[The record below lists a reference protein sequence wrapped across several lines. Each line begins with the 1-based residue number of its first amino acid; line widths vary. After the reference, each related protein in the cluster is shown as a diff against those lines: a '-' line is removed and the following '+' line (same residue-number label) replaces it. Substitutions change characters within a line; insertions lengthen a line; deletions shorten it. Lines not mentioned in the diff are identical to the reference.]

1 MVSRGGGLRQRKK
14 EQTRQRIEDA
24 AQRLF
29 AQKGFEAVTI
39 NAIANEAEIAPRT
52 FFHYFPTKEDV
63 ALADFA
69 RRLAS
74 LISEV
79 DRRPHDEE
87 PWAALRAGFVAVAA
101 DHEQQQLQLFQQ
113 FQVMAAAPSVQARS
127 LQLQAECEDALA
139 MSLARRQGSDS
150 GDDLTARLLA
160 ASALGAMRS
169 SLRHWLQSTHTA
181 TLPAVLQSCFDQLAA
196 GLAESPR
203 PER

>member
-1 MVSRGGGLRQRKK
+1 MVPGDGLRQQKK
-14 EQTRQRIEDA
+14 QQTRQRIEEA

-29 AQKGFEAVTI
+29 ARDGFEAVTI
-39 NAIANEAEIAPRT
+39 GAVASEAGIAPRT

-74 LISEV
+74 LVKEV
-79 DRRPHDEE
+79 DNRAHDEE

-101 DHEQQQLQLFQQ
+101 DYEQQQHQLVQQ
-113 FQVMAAAPSVQARS
+113 FQVMVGAPSVQARS

-139 MSLARRQGSDS
+139 TSLATRRDSDR
-150 GDDLTARLLA
+150 DQDLSSRLLA

-169 SLRHWLQSTHTA
+169 SLRHWLLSAHPVP
-181 TLPAVLQSCFDQLAA
+181 LPAILQSCFDQLET
-196 GLAESPR
+196 GLAQSVHD
-203 PER
+203 ER